1 MAKGEHQKVKLLY
14 LEKIFR
20 EETNED
26 HPLTMPEIISRLAE
40 FGVTAERK
48 TLYLDFEE
56 LRAFGVDIISERRG
70 RETVYY
76 LGSRL
81 FELPELK
88 LLVDSVQASRFI
100 TEKKSRSLIR
110 KLESLTDRYGA
121 KQLNRQVL
129 IGGRVKTMNESIYY
143 NVDKIHSAISENKQ
157 IRFQYFQWNMKK
169 EQVLRHGGAWYQVS
183 PWCLGWADENYYL
196 IGYDA
201 EGGIR
206 KHYRVDKMKNLA
218 VTGTPRG
225 GLEEMKSFDPAA
237 YTRSLFGMFGGE
249 NVSVLLEGESSI
261 AGVVVDRFGT
271 DAVMY
276 PISESAFRVRVDVA
290 VSPQFLGWV
299 ASLGGKLR
307 VISPER
313 VVQEMKNLADTLSQ
327 QYASGVRSG

>member
-1 MAKGEHQKVKLLY
+1 MARGENQKLKLLY

-26 HPLTMPEIISRLAE
+26 HPLTMPEIISHLADV
-40 FGVTAERK
+40 GVKADRK

-56 LRAFGVDIISERRG
+56 LRAFGIDVISERRG

-76 LGSRL
+76 LGARL

-100 TEKKSRSLIR
+100 TEKKSRSLIK
-110 KLESLTDRYGA
+110 KLESLTDIYGA

-129 IGGRVKTMNESIYY
+129 IGGRVKTMNESIYI

-157 IRFQYFQWNMKK
+157 IRFHYFQWNMKK

-183 PWCLGWADENYYL
+183 PWYLGWADENYYL
-196 IGYDA
+196 IGYDT
-201 EGGIR
+201 ESGIR
-206 KHYRVDKMKNLA
+206 KHYRVDKMKSLS
-218 VTGTPRG
+218 VTNSPRD
-225 GLEEMKSFDPAA
+225 GLEEMKSFDPAS

-249 NVSVLLEGESSI
+249 NVSVLMEGDSGI
-261 AGVVVDRFGT
+261 AGVVIDRFGT
-271 DAVMY
+271 DVSIYSVNEAT
-276 PISESAFRVRVDVA
+276 FRVRADVA
-290 VSPQFLGWV
+290 VSPQFLGWI

-313 VVQEMKNLADTLSQ
+313 VVKKMKELADTLSQ
-327 QYASGVRSG
+327 QYT